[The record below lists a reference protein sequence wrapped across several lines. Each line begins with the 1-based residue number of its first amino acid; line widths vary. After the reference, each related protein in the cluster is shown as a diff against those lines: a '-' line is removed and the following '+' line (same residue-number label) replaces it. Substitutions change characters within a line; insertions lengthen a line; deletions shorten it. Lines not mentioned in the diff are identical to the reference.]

1 MTRKLLLLAL
11 LAAFAGP
18 PARAADVRVDVQAPE
33 QVFDLGT
40 IHAASGEAVL
50 VGEGETVPGD
60 LYAFAG
66 SVRVDG
72 AVAGDAWAVG
82 REVLVEGQ
90 VGGDLGAGAA
100 EVKVTGEV
108 GGDLRA
114 SGGNLVVSGKIGR
127 NVLLMGARIVV
138 GREARVGGTVY
149 ASGGHVRIE
158 GQVDGPVRVTA
169 GKVVLG
175 GRIGGTVRVDCDEL
189 EILPGCRVAGDL
201 EYDTRTEPR
210 VPEGAVAGKVTRVDL
225 GRARRE
231 AEHGAGSS
239 VSIRSLFAPA
249 LGLAWRVLFHGYL
262 AFVSLVTGIL
272 LFLFFRRFLAGAI
285 DRCADWGGLGA
296 SFGTGLVALLLL
308 LVLGVICIFPFLM
321 IPLGF
326 GVWCLLGALLF
337 FGGVVGKAVAGC
349 LVLRP
354 LLRRTAHPVLALVV
368 GVLVTWIVGLV
379 PWLGGLVGLLVTLTG
394 MGAVLLRLYG
404 AGAGAGA
411 AA

>member
-1 MTRKLLLLAL
+1 MTRKLLLAAL
-11 LAAFAGP
+11 LAVGAVLPG
-18 PARAADVRVDVQAPE
+18 AADVRVDVRAPE

-66 SVRVDG
+66 TVRIDG
-72 AVAGDAWAVG
+72 TVAGDAWAAARRVRVTG
-82 REVLVEGQ
+82 R
-90 VGGDLGAGAA
+90 VGGDLGAGGAA
-100 EVKVTGEV
+100 VIVTGEI

-114 SGGNLVVSGKIGR
+114 SGASLVLRGGVER
-127 NVLLMGARIVV
+127 NALLMGARIVI
-138 GREARVGGTVY
+138 GRDARIGGTLY

-158 GQVDGPVRVTA
+158 GRVDGPVRVTA

-175 GRIGGTVRVDCDEL
+175 GTIGGAVRVDCDEL
-189 EILPGCRVAGDL
+189 EILPGCHVAGDL

-231 AEHGAGSS
+231 AEGCHGSS
-239 VSIRSLFAPA
+239 VSIRSLFAPT

-272 LFLFFRRFLAGAI
+272 LFLFFRRFLASAV

-296 SFGTGLVALLLL
+296 SFGTGLVSLLLL

-337 FGGVVGKAVAGC
+337 FGGVVGKAIAGC

-354 LLRRTAHPVLALVV
+354 FLRRAVHPVLALVV
-368 GVLVTWIVGLV
+368 GVLVTWLVGLV
-379 PWLGGLVGLLVTLTG
+379 PWLGGFVSLLVTLTG
-394 MGAVLLRLYG
+394 MGAVLLRLYD
-404 AGAGAGA
+404 AGAGTGA
-411 AA
+411 SA